1 MMIRTD
7 TPTSPWFVVE
17 SDVKK
22 HARLN
27 MIAHLL
33 SSIPYTEVPAP
44 EVELPARLT
53 ATSDYQRPPREHFTY
68 VPDYAAKFLGDLE
81 A

>member
-1 MMIRTD
+1 MMVHTD

-17 SDVKK
+17 SDIKK

-27 MIAHLL
+27 VIAHLL
-33 SSIPYTEVPAP
+33 SSIAYTEVPAP
-44 EVELPARLT
+44 EVKLPKQLRT
-53 ATSDYQRPPREHFTY
+53 TSNYQRPPREQFTY
-68 VPDYAAKFLGDLE
+68 VPDYASNFLGDPE